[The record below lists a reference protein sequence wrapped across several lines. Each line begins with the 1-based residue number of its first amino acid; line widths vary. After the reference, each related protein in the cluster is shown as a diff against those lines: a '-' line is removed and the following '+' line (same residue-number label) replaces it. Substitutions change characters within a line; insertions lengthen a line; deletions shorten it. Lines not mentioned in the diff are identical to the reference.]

1 MKISILTQPLHINY
15 GGTLQAYALQKV
27 LKKMGH
33 EVETINYAWKE
44 SSDFKKILSFCKK
57 ILFGKK
63 TKPFFFNNEVKYIS
77 KYHNTFISDNIAL
90 SKKIGDPVSLYEYFE
105 EKKFD
110 VVVVGSDQV
119 WRIDYSPKI
128 ENFFLDFLVKNN
140 EIKKIAYAASFGLE
154 SWQFSKDET
163 ILIKKLIKKFNY
175 ISVREDSAVNLC
187 KFFLDIDVDHVLD
200 PTLLLMRDDYM
211 ELIDSNV
218 KSRGVFSY
226 ILDNDVKKIEKV
238 ESICNMLGSQS
249 FTCMPKIRDKNKI
262 LVNDLENYVYP
273 KIEEWLTSF
282 YNADYIITDSFH
294 GTVFSI
300 IFNKPFISL
309 CNNERGAA
317 RFKSLLKVFNLED
330 RLFDTQQPIDMSIIT
345 KPIDYDLVNHKLNK
359 LRAISMS
366 SLDYAL
372 KF

>member
-1 MKISILTQPLHINY
+1 
-15 GGTLQAYALQKV
+15 
-27 LKKMGH
+27 
-33 EVETINYAWKE
+33 
-44 SSDFKKILSFCKK
+44 
-57 ILFGKK
+57 
-63 TKPFFFNNEVKYIS
+63 
-77 KYHNTFISDNIAL
+77 
-90 SKKIGDPVSLYEYFE
+90 
-105 EKKFD
+105 
-110 VVVVGSDQV
+110 
-119 WRIDYSPKI
+119 
-128 ENFFLDFLVKNN
+128 
-140 EIKKIAYAASFGLE
+140 
-154 SWQFSKDET
+154 
-163 ILIKKLIKKFNY
+163 
-175 ISVREDSAVNLC
+175 
-187 KFFLDIDVDHVLD
+187 
-200 PTLLLMRDDYM
+200 MRDDYM